1 MKKIL
6 ILTLSVL
13 TALPLFAQKKL
24 TLDEAVSIALRQ
36 NSTVRKTEN
45 NIRSAKAGVKQA
57 FGGFLPSLSASGSW
71 SWNKV
76 KDVGGEQIDY
86 FGTIVKTPASEQDNR
101 NYSVS
106 VGGGWTL
113 FDGLANI
120 ANFSKSKNQLK
131 AARLNLIKLKQD
143 IVLQTETLFF
153 NVVKAQYVVKVRKDN
168 LEYSK
173 KFLEQVETRYKLGA
187 VQKADVY
194 SQKVQTGNAELSLI
208 RAQNDFD
215 NAKTKL
221 LDYLSLNVLDDYL
234 FVNPN
239 TDSLSVT
246 SFDDNTDDIAALVDE
261 ALSSRSDFL
270 AQKFNLKAAQNQVTS
285 ARAGFFP
292 TLSGRYSFSSSSAG
306 IENLFNRNI
315 YSAGLTLSIPIF
327 SRFATSSQVEYAKVA
342 ELNAMEDTDAY
353 KRKIKMEIKQAY
365 TDLIAAKK
373 GLEVSNSTVD
383 AAKENRELYRQKYKL
398 GSATIVEV
406 LKSDSDYQ
414 NALSS
419 QIDAKYAF
427 LIQKENLLNTLG
439 KLDYKVYE
447 KTVGSK

>member
-6 ILTLSVL
+6 IIVLSVI
-13 TALPLFAQKKL
+13 TAFPMFSQKRL

-45 NIRSAKAGVKQA
+45 NLRSAKAGVKQA

-86 FGTIVKTPASEQDNR
+86 FGTIVNTPASEQDNR
-101 NYSVS
+101 NYSIS
-106 VGGGWTL
+106 LGGGWTL

-120 ANFSKSKNQLK
+120 SNFSKSKNQFK
-131 AARLNLIKLKQD
+131 AAKLNLIKLKQD
-143 IVLQTETLFF
+143 IVLQTQTLFF
-153 NVVKAQYVVKVRKDN
+153 NVVKAQYVVQVRKDN

-194 SQKVQTGNAELSLI
+194 SQKVQAGNAELSLI
-208 RAQNDFD
+208 RAQNDLD
-215 NAKTKL
+215 NSKTQL
-221 LDYLSLNVLDDYL
+221 LDYLSLNVLDDYV
-234 FVNPN
+234 FVSPN
-239 TDSLSVT
+239 MDSLQT
-246 SFDDNTDDIAALVDE
+246 FKFDDNISDVSELVDE
-261 ALSSRSDFL
+261 ALRSRADYL

-292 TLSGRYSFSSSSAG
+292 TLSGRYSFSSSSAAV
-306 IENLFNRNI
+306 ENLFDRNI

-327 SRFATSSQVEYAKVA
+327 SRFSTSSQVEYAKVA
-342 ELNAMEDTDAY
+342 ELNAMEDTESY

-373 GLEVSNSTVD
+373 GLEVSNSTVE
-383 AAKENRELYRQKYKL
+383 AAKENREINHQKYRL

-419 QIDAKYAF
+419 QIDAQYAF
-427 LIQKENLLNTLG
+427 LIQKEKLKNTLG